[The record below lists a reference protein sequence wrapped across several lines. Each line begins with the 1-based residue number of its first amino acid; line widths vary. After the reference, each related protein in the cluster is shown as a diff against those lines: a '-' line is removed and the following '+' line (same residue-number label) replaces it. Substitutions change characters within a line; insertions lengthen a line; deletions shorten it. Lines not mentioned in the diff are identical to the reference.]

1 MVEQEIIAYFL
12 NLGWRILIEIVIG
25 TFSRRFVNK
34 KINDF
39 CTYCRFSL
47 LLSICK
53 FLHKKTDFNKFDIA
67 SIIAF
72 ISCIIYW
79 QNEIYYL

>member
-1 MVEQEIIAYFL
+1 MVEQEIIVYFL
-12 NLGWRILIEIVIG
+12 NLGWSILIEVVIG

-47 LLSICK
+47 LLSIYE

-67 SIIAF
+67 TSLHSFHVLFIGKMKYII
-72 ISCIIYW
+72 
-79 QNEIYYL
+79 